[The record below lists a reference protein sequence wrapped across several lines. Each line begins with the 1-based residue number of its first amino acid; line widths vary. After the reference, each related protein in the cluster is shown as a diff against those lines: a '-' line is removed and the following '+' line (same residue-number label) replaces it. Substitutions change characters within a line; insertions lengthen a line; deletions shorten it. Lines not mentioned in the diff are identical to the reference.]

1 MYNLADEYVASKD
14 YDKALNYYNHIV
26 QAYRTEHWWPIL
38 EAILPAAL
46 K

>member
-1 MYNLADEYVASKD
+1 MLENKKKIFEIFS
-14 YDKALNYYNHIV
+14 YYNHIV
-26 QAYRTEHWWPIL
+26 QAYRTEQWWPIL